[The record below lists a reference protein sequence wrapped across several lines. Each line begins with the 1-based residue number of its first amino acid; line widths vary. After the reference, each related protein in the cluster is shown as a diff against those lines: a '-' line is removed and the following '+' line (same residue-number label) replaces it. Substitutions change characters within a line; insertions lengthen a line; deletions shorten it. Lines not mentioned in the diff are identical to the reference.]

1 MKQNTFLLLLM
12 FWISQTLIAQSA
24 WKSSEYKTENY
35 RKVLVLAKI
44 TDQLAKRQLEDGTV
58 KLLEEKGI
66 VAIPA
71 YSKLT
76 DTDMNDETTFMSKMD
91 ELQVDAAIIY
101 NVKGTETKYKNTT
114 SAGVSV
120 GVPVRVGIFRGSIG
134 THVPLAG
141 STKSNKKVNV
151 NASFYN
157 RSSKDM
163 LWSLPLSG
171 KLKSDTS
178 NLANSF
184 AKTTVNAMIK
194 DQLFIK

>member
-1 MKQNTFLLLLM
+1 MKQNIFLVLLTLS
-12 FWISQTLIAQSA
+12 ISQILIAQNS
-24 WKSSEYKTENY
+24 WKSSEYKAENY

-66 VAIPA
+66 TAIPA

-76 DTDMNDETTFMSKMD
+76 DADLNEEETFMSKMD
-91 ELQVDAAIIY
+91 DLQVDAAIIY
-101 NVKGTETKYKNTT
+101 TVKGTETKYKNTT

-141 STKSNKKVNV
+141 GTKSARKVNV

-163 LWSLPLSG
+163 LWSFPLSG
-171 KLKSDTS
+171 KLKNDTS
-178 NLANSF
+178 KLAGSF
-184 AKTTVNAMIK
+184 ANNTVNAMIK